1 VAGARGCGDR
11 ETACVAERTQSAGRR
26 AAADYLRQLL
36 LKPGVYRRSWEQYV
50 VRARPQAIN
59 QLAVAEVLARHL
71 AATGGHAGPVQP
83 HQLKDTVSR
92 ALSGQLLSRPALGM
106 FIDAFGFTADEAD
119 RLWRL
124 WSGAATIR
132 VLSGS
137 RAVPMQAEQEL
148 LLALGP
154 RRHQSV
160 TRHDHVYVDAE
171 GRLGTVNSLQV
182 IEATVAGV
190 DRIPFLYDTS
200 ALTLDL
206 GEGCAGIAS
215 DLRQIG
221 ADLYATEILLARTLG
236 LGETLTLKYI
246 TTFAAGDPQD
256 RFNREYRRA
265 VVGQLENFDLRIQF
279 HPDKLPAELW
289 WATWEAV
296 DGAVVHQQLVV
307 LDSQHA
313 AERYLRTV
321 QRAVVGFYWRW

>member
-1 VAGARGCGDR
+1 M
-11 ETACVAERTQSAGRR
+11 
-26 AAADYLRQLL
+26 
-36 LKPGVYRRSWEQYV
+36 
-50 VRARPQAIN
+50 
-59 QLAVAEVLARHL
+59 
-71 AATGGHAGPVQP
+71 
-83 HQLKDTVSR
+83 SR

-106 FIDAFGFTADEAD
+106 FIDAFGFTPDEAD

-148 LLALGP
+148 LQALGP

-160 TRHDHVYVDAE
+160 TRHDHVYVGAD
-171 GRLGTVNSLQV
+171 GRLGRVRSLQV
-182 IEATVAGV
+182 IEATEAGV

-200 ALTLDL
+200 SLTLDL

-221 ADLYATEILLARTLG
+221 PDLYATEILLARTLG
-236 LGETLTLKYI
+236 LGETLTLEYT

-265 VVGQLENFDLRIQF
+265 VVAQLENFDLRIQF
-279 HPDKLPAELW
+279 HPDKLPASLW
-289 WATWEAV
+289 WATWEGV
-296 DGAVVHQQLVV
+296 DGAIVSQQLVA

-313 AERYLRTV
+313 AQRYLRSV